1 MIIRNPGTG
10 KRYGT
15 HWTQITRA
23 RMHWSH
29 TLQPGRMCLNPA
41 LRPRSYRYWWQL
53 ESSSMAWTVAT
64 GRREDVLRPR
74 GEQKKEEQEGKVEL
88 ARE

>member
-1 MIIRNPGTG
+1 
-10 KRYGT
+10 
-15 HWTQITRA
+15 
-23 RMHWSH
+23 
-29 TLQPGRMCLNPA
+29 
-41 LRPRSYRYWWQL
+41 
-53 ESSSMAWTVAT
+53 MAWTVAT